1 METIHKSFEELSSVQ
16 LQDIFRLRQNVF
28 IIEQQCFYEDID
40 GADAKAEH
48 LLIYDEEKLAAYL
61 RIFPYGVKYENE
73 ANMGR
78 IVVDPEFRGT
88 GLGERLIKKGIEL
101 CDKKPIRIEAQAALE
116 KYYNGFGFKAEGEVY
131 VVDDIDHLQ
140 MVLA

>member
-48 LLIYDEEKLAAYL
+48 LLIYEEEKLAAYL
-61 RIFPYGVKYENE
+61 RIFPYGVKYKNE

-88 GLGERLIKKGIEL
+88 GLGEMLIKKGIEL

>member
-61 RIFPYGVKYENE
+61 RIFPYGVKYKNE

-131 VVDDIDHLQ
+131 VVDEIDHLQ